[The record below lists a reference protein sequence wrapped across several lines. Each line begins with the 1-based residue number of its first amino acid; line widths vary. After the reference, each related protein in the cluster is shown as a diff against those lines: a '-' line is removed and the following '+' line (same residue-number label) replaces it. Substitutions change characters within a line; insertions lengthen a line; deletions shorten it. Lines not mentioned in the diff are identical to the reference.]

1 MSAKLGTTRSSN
13 DSVLKTT
20 TWGARLALLT
30 LITLVVA
37 GLCLADG
44 KHKLSKDLDALKAS
58 HSGATVD
65 VIIQFNQT
73 PTDAHHQKVQNKGG
87 VLKTKLDFIKGAHY
101 SVPVESLDALAD
113 DPDVAYISPDRRLN
127 GSLDNTAAAV
137 NAKVAWQSGWD
148 GTGIGVAV
156 IDSGITY
163 HSDLYG
169 TTGSGGKLRVLYSQD
184 FVGGGTN
191 DYYGHGEH
199 VAGIIAG
206 NGKDSSYSTYARM
219 FKGIAPNAN
228 LINLRV
234 LDQNGQGTD
243 SGVIS
248 AIQVAISLQG
258 KYHIRVMNLSLG
270 RQVFESYTQDPLCQA
285 VEAAWK
291 KGIVVVAAAGNY
303 GRDNSMGT
311 EGYATITSPGNDPY
325 VITVGA
331 MKTQG
336 SRLRSNSL
344 IASYSSKGPTLL
356 DHVVKPDIVAPG
368 NRVVSLYGNPFV
380 NPIPGGSYYV
390 YEALPQEY
398 PQNLVTYAYYD
409 GSLNTWSTTN
419 NYYTLSGTSMATP
432 VVSGAAALL
441 VQAQP
446 KITPDQ
452 VKARLMKT
460 AYKAFPVSSTVV
472 DPVTAT
478 TYVSEYD
485 IFTVGAGYLDVGA
498 ALASSDLATGN
509 ALSPTAVYDST
520 QNAVYLVNAAGSTW
534 DSSVL
539 WGTSVVWGTN
549 VFVNGTSVV
558 WGGSVCWGTSTD
570 AGFSVV
576 WGTSVLWGTS
586 NQVASETSN
595 VILGED

>member
-1 MSAKLGTTRSSN
+1 MSATPGIRQSS
-13 DSVLKTT
+13 SGSILKTT
-20 TWGARLALLT
+20 TWGARLALLA
-30 LITLVVA
+30 LITMLVA

-44 KHKLSKDLDALKAS
+44 KKEKLSNDLNALK
-58 HSGATVD
+58 SGKSAARVD

-113 DPDVAYISPDRRLN
+113 DPDVTYISPDRRLS
-127 GSLDNTAAAV
+127 GALDNTAAAV
-137 NAKVAWQSGWD
+137 NAKAAWQAGWD

-163 HSDLYG
+163 HTDLYS
-169 TTGSGGKLRVLYSQD
+169 TGGGGGKLRIIYSQD

-206 NGKDSSYSTYARM
+206 SGKSSNYSTYART

-248 AIQVAISLQG
+248 AIQVAINLQG
-258 KYHIRVMNLSLG
+258 KLHIRVMNLSLG
-270 RQVFESYTQDPLCQA
+270 RQVFESYKQDPLCQA

-291 KGIVVVAAAGNY
+291 NGIVVVAAAGNY

-311 EGYATITSPGNDPY
+311 GGYATITSPGNDPY

-331 MKTQG
+331 MKTEG
-336 SRLRSNSL
+336 STLRSNSL

-368 NRVVSLYGNPFV
+368 NRVVSLRAPAVCCNPAAGQY
-380 NPIPGGSYYV
+380 IYA
-390 YEALPQEY
+390 ALPPAY
-398 PQNLVTYAYYD
+398 PQNLVFFSYYQPAF
-409 GSLNTWSTTN
+409 SSSNISTASD
-419 NYYTLSGTSMATP
+419 YYFLSGTSMATP

-441 VQAQP
+441 IQSQP

-460 AYKAFPVSSTVV
+460 AYKSFPVSSTTV
-472 DPVTAT
+472 DPVTLA

-509 ALSPTAVYDST
+509 TLSPTAVYDST

-534 DSSVL
+534 GSSVL

-576 WGTSVLWGTS
+576 WGSG
-586 NQVASETSN
+586 
-595 VILGED
+595 

>member
-1 MSAKLGTTRSSN
+1 MKPAHRRENTRKFTR
-13 DSVLKTT
+13 L
-20 TWGARLALLT
+20 ARLALFVL
-30 LITLVVA
+30 
-37 GLCLADG
+37 LAPSLSIANGDE
-44 KHKLSKDLDALKAS
+44 HKLSKDLEALKNGP
-58 HSGATVD
+58 SGATVD

-73 PTDAHHQKVQNKGG
+73 PTDAHHQKVQDRGG
-87 VLKTKLDFIKGAHY
+87 ALKTRLDVIKGAHY
-101 SVPVESLDALAD
+101 SVPVESLEALAD
-113 DPDVAYISPDRRLN
+113 DPDVAYISPDRQLN

-156 IDSGITY
+156 IDSGITG
-163 HSDLYG
+163 HSDLYNTG
-169 TTGSGGKLRVLYSQD
+169 GSGGKLRIIYSQD

-199 VAGIIAG
+199 VAGIIAAS
-206 NGKDSSYSTYARM
+206 GKGSNYSSYTRT

-248 AIQVAISLQG
+248 AIQVAISFQN

-270 RQVFESYTQDPLCQA
+270 RQVFESYKQDPLCQA

-311 EGYATITSPGNDPY
+311 GGYATITSPGNDPY

-331 MKTQG
+331 MKTEG
-336 SRLRSNSL
+336 STLRSNSL

-368 NRVVSLYGNPFV
+368 NRVVSLRAPAVCCNPATGQY
-380 NPIPGGSYYV
+380 IYA
-390 YEALPQEY
+390 ALPPAY
-398 PQNLVTYAYYD
+398 PQNLVFFSYYQPAF
-409 GSLNTWSTTN
+409 SSSNISTASD
-419 NYYTLSGTSMATP
+419 YYFLSGTSMATP

-441 VQAQP
+441 LQANG
-446 KITPDQ
+446 KLTPDQ

-460 AYKAFPVSSTVV
+460 AYKAFPSTSTTV
-472 DPVTAT
+472 DPVTAA
-478 TYVSEYD
+478 TYVSQYD
-485 IFTVGAGYLDVGA
+485 IFTVGAGYLDIGA
-498 ALASSDLATGN
+498 ALANSDPVTGS

-520 QNAVYLVNAAGSTW
+520 QNAVYVVTAAGSTW

>member
-1 MSAKLGTTRSSN
+1 MLLSKTPRSKQSSN
-13 DSVLKTT
+13 ASFLETT

-30 LITLVVA
+30 LLALLVA

-44 KHKLSKDLDALKAS
+44 NKHKLSKDLDALKGS

-113 DPDVAYISPDRRLN
+113 DPDVVYISPDRRLS
-127 GSLDNTAAAV
+127 GALDQTAAAV
-137 NAKVAWQSGWD
+137 NAQAAWQAGWD

-156 IDSGITY
+156 IDSGITA

-169 TTGSGGKLRVLYSQD
+169 ATGSGGKLRILYSQN

-206 NGKDSSYSTYARM
+206 SGKSSNYSTYTRA

-248 AIQVAISLQG
+248 AIQVAISVQN

-270 RQVFESYTQDPLCQA
+270 RQVFESYTLDPLCQA

-291 KGIVVVAAAGNY
+291 AGIVVVAAAGNY

-311 EGYATITSPGNDPY
+311 SGYATITSPGNDPY

-331 MKTQG
+331 MKTEG
-336 SRLRSNSL
+336 SPLRSNSL

-368 NRVVSLYGNPFV
+368 NRVVSLRAPAVCCNPATGQY
-380 NPIPGGSYYV
+380 IYA
-390 YEALPQEY
+390 ALPPAY
-398 PQNLVTYAYYD
+398 PQN
-409 GSLNTWSTTN
+409 
-419 NYYTLSGTSMATP
+419 
-432 VVSGAAALL
+432 
-441 VQAQP
+441 
-446 KITPDQ
+446 
-452 VKARLMKT
+452 
-460 AYKAFPVSSTVV
+460 
-472 DPVTAT
+472 
-478 TYVSEYD
+478 
-485 IFTVGAGYLDVGA
+485 
-498 ALASSDLATGN
+498 
-509 ALSPTAVYDST
+509 
-520 QNAVYLVNAAGSTW
+520 
-534 DSSVL
+534 
-539 WGTSVVWGTN
+539 
-549 VFVNGTSVV
+549 
-558 WGGSVCWGTSTD
+558 
-570 AGFSVV
+570 
-576 WGTSVLWGTS
+576 
-586 NQVASETSN
+586 
-595 VILGED
+595 

>member
-1 MSAKLGTTRSSN
+1 
-13 DSVLKTT
+13 
-20 TWGARLALLT
+20 
-30 LITLVVA
+30 
-37 GLCLADG
+37 
-44 KHKLSKDLDALKAS
+44 
-58 HSGATVD
+58 
-65 VIIQFNQT
+65 
-73 PTDAHHQKVQNKGG
+73 
-87 VLKTKLDFIKGAHY
+87 
-101 SVPVESLDALAD
+101 
-113 DPDVAYISPDRRLN
+113 
-127 GSLDNTAAAV
+127 
-137 NAKVAWQSGWD
+137 
-148 GTGIGVAV
+148 
-156 IDSGITY
+156 
-163 HSDLYG
+163 
-169 TTGSGGKLRVLYSQD
+169 
-184 FVGGGTN
+184 
-191 DYYGHGEH
+191 
-199 VAGIIAG
+199 
-206 NGKDSSYSTYARM
+206 M

-248 AIQVAISLQG
+248 AIQVAISFQS
-258 KYHIRVMNLSLG
+258 KYHIRVINLSLG

-331 MKTQG
+331 MKTEG
-336 SRLRSNSL
+336 SPVRSNSL

-368 NRVVSLYGNPFV
+368 NRVVSLYGYGFV
-380 NPIPGGSYYV
+380 NPNPAGPYYV
-390 YEALPQEY
+390 YEALPQAY
-398 PQNLVTYAYYD
+398 PQNLVLYNYYQPT
-409 GSLNTWSTTN
+409 GNAWSYSN
-419 NYYTLSGTSMATP
+419 DYYTLSGTSMATP

-472 DPVTAT
+472 DPVTAAI
-478 TYVSEYD
+478 YVSEYD
-485 IFTVGAGYLDVGA
+485 IFTVGAGYLDIGA

-520 QNAVYLVNAAGSTW
+520 HNAVYLVNAAGSTW

-586 NQVASETSN
+586 NQVASETSS
-595 VILGED
+595 VILGEN